1 MNPKRAKESIS
12 AINKEVKR
20 LELNKQAEVAH
31 FTSQTVKEF
40 LAHIKAVESDFKK
53 ALNLIRETAKDYVP
67 EGTRHSDCV
76 ACGYDGDI
84 VPHHHPECRVKVA
97 KEFADKYK

>member
-1 MNPKRAKESIS
+1 MKPKLSKESI
-12 AINKEVKR
+12 AHFNKEVKR
-20 LELNKQAEVAH
+20 LELNNESNVAR
-31 FTSQTVKEF
+31 FTSQTVKEL